1 MASPANAPMHYRQEV
16 VVTDIQMPLG
26 SMITFMVKW
35 AIASIPA
42 MIILFV
48 LGAAFW
54 AFILAFFKR

>member
-1 MASPANAPMHYRQEV
+1 MHYRQDV

-48 LGAAFW
+48 LGAVFW
-54 AFILAFFKR
+54 AFILAFFKH